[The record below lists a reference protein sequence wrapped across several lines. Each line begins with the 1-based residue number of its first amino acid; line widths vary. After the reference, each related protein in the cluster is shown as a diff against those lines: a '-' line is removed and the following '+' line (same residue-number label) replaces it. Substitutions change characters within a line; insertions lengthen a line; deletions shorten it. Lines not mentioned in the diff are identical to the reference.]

1 MEKHLL
7 SKSTF
12 IRGTQCLKSLYL
24 NKKRPF
30 LRDRLAPEQL
40 AKFRRGTKLGIVAQ
54 RLFPGGIDV
63 RPRSYHQYTKKLL
76 ETQEVINSQTHDVI
90 YEAGFQYDK
99 LLVFLDILSK
109 EEGKWIGYEVKSALT
124 ISDTF
129 MLDAAF
135 QYYVITNAGLPLDD
149 FQIIYINRAY
159 QFDGTLNLKELFI
172 KESVLDR
179 ILPLQSFIKE
189 KVKEEKATLLLDKS
203 PLIEPGEQCINP
215 YPCDFIGHCWKKIPK
230 EQWPKI
236 SYSSEEFYHFVD
248 DVLKLATEENNPN
261 KTN

>member
-12 IRGTQCLKSLYL
+12 IRGAQCTKSLYL
-24 NKKRPF
+24 HKKRPF

-40 AKFRRGTKLGIVAQ
+40 AKFRRGTKLGLVAQ

-63 RPRSYHQYTKKLL
+63 RPRSYHQYAKKLL
-76 ETQEVINSQTHDVI
+76 ETQEVINSQSHDVI
-90 YEAGFQYDK
+90 YEAGFQYDR
-99 LLVFLDILSK
+99 LLVFLDILTK
-109 EEGKWIGYEVKSALT
+109 EEGHWIGYEVKSALK

-129 MLDAAF
+129 LLDAAF
-135 QYYVITNAGLPLDD
+135 QYYVITNSGLPLKD
-149 FQIIYINRAY
+149 FQIIYINKEY
-159 QFDGTLNLKELFI
+159 QFDGTLNLNALFI

-189 KVKEEKATLLLDKS
+189 KVEEEKATLQLEKS
-203 PLIEPGEQCINP
+203 PPIEPGAQCTNP

-230 EQWPKI
+230 EQWPQI
-236 SYSSEEFYHFVD
+236 SYSGEEFYHFVEE
-248 DVLKLATEENNPN
+248 VLKLAKEEE
-261 KTN
+261 K

>member
-12 IRGTQCLKSLYL
+12 IRGAQCTKSLYL
-24 NKKRPF
+24 HKKRPF

-40 AKFRRGTKLGIVAQ
+40 AKFRRGTKLGLVAQ

-63 RPRSYHQYTKKLL
+63 RPRSYHQYAKKLL
-76 ETQEVINSQTHDVI
+76 ETQEVINSRSHDVI
-90 YEAGFQYDK
+90 YEAGFQYDR
-99 LLVFLDILSK
+99 LLVFLDILTK
-109 EEGKWIGYEVKSALT
+109 EEENWIGCEVKSALK

-129 MLDAAF
+129 LLDAAF
-135 QYYVITNAGLPLDD
+135 QYYVITNSGLPLKD
-149 FQIIYINRAY
+149 FQIIYINKEY
-159 QFDGTLNLKELFI
+159 QFDGTLNLGALFI

-189 KVKEEKATLLLDKS
+189 KAEEGKATLQLEKS
-203 PLIEPGEQCINP
+203 PPIEPGAQCINP

-230 EQWPKI
+230 NQWPQI
-236 SYSSEEFYHFVD
+236 SYSDEEFYYFVEE
-248 DVLKLATEENNPN
+248 VLKLATEED
-261 KTN
+261 KR